1 MATRRELLE
10 SLQGLGGGISKMGQ
24 MMMERERYDTK
35 KALDEEEAQ
44 RQRELFPSQ
53 KATSEAGATTAKTQA
68 SSALIAAD
76 KNAKADAANQ
86 TLFAANEADGWKV
99 DPADQSQVGTWKA
112 ELNALNRFRARENK
126 PAMSVPEYVLQKQ
139 QDKLTQRGEAAKTAT
154 AEEDTNTQKA
164 RTRLLGKQ
172 ADTTKA
178 TRWSDKV
185 DDQGN
190 IIQINPETGETR
202 STGVKAPQKPGAV
215 TNDPEALA
223 AKAAQGIDLI
233 DQMIGSDEKKTSAH
247 PGFTAA
253 VGAKGLSS
261 FFGLKK
267 EPIAGTDAADFKS
280 LLNQVTGQAFLEAR
294 QALKGG
300 GAITDMEGSKAQTA
314 ITRMSEAQSE
324 QAFKAAAK
332 EFRDVLQTAKDRA
345 EKMKTDAVPT
355 PAAATP
361 AGPKKIGR
369 FTVESD

>member
-1 MATRRELLE
+1 MATRKDLLA
-10 SLQGLGGGISKMGQ
+10 SLEGLGGGVSRMGQ
-24 MMMERERYDTK
+24 MMMERERMDTK
-35 KALDEEEAQ
+35 TALEQEAAQ
-44 RQRELFPSQ
+44 REKELHPSRLAAAQ
-53 KATSEAGATTAKTQA
+53 ANATVAGTQA
-68 SSALIAAD
+68 SDALSAAA
-76 KNAKADAANQ
+76 KNERADAANQ
-86 TLFAANEADGWKV
+86 SLFAANEADGWKV
-99 DPADQSQVGTWKA
+99 DPADQPSISTWKA
-112 ELNALNRFRARENK
+112 ELNAINRFRDRDNK
-126 PAMSVPEYVLQKQ
+126 PAMSVPEYVTLKQ
-139 QDKLTQRGEAAKTAT
+139 QEKLTQRAEAAKTAT
-154 AEEDTNTQKA
+154 AEEETNTQKA

-202 STGVKAPQKPGAV
+202 QTGAKAPGKPGAV

-223 AKAAQGIDLI
+223 AKATQGIDLI
-233 DQMIGSDEKKTSAH
+233 DQMIGNDEKKTSAH
-247 PGFTAA
+247 PGFSSS

-261 FFGLKK
+261 LFGMRK

-300 GAITDMEGSKAQTA
+300 GAITDMEGNKAQTA

-345 EKMKTDAVPT
+345 EKMKTGT
-355 PAAATP
+355 PATEVAP
-361 AGPKKIGR
+361 IGPKKIGR